1 MRSSPNAGNK
11 KRRICHEKQTVIG
24 NAVVDRG
31 HSQIR
36 QSTGKAGRAAAV
48 QAGDSG
54 CAPGIAGC
62 QLTTDTQ
69 EDILYKHCE
78 TTGKAELQA
87 IRQIKKY
94 LEKLNREHELSD
106 QACRELKQLSK
117 EIDKFV
123 ADCKKGKSR
132 KRIG

>member
-1 MRSSPNAGNK
+1 VQKSLKQDRYLFTFAESNILNTHNHEFK
-11 KRRICHEKQTVIG
+11 K
-24 NAVVDRG
+24 N
-31 HSQIR
+31 S
-36 QSTGKAGRAAAV
+36 
-48 QAGDSG
+48 
-54 CAPGIAGC
+54 

-87 IRQIKKY
+87 IRQIKEY

-123 ADCKKGKSR
+123 ADCKKEKSR
-132 KRIG
+132 RNINAIICFFLPKTPMRLTDGPKR

>member
-1 MRSSPNAGNK
+1 MYRDVPGRTYPYFTLFIFTFTPDYSPTCINLFTFAESNILNTHNHEFK
-11 KRRICHEKQTVIG
+11 K
-24 NAVVDRG
+24 N
-31 HSQIR
+31 S
-36 QSTGKAGRAAAV
+36 
-48 QAGDSG
+48 
-54 CAPGIAGC
+54 

-87 IRQIKKY
+87 IRQIKEY

-106 QACRELKQLSK
+106 QAFRELKQLSK

-123 ADCKKGKSR
+123 ADCKKEKSR